1 MRKQFKMSL
10 ALLVLLLGSANS
22 VIAAQVE
29 EIPGA
34 GAMAL
39 DLVVARPVGLVVFG
53 LSSVTYLATLPFSL
67 LGGNAGD
74 AGKALVVKPAQSV
87 LFCAWDAVHRVEKSK
102 SPGRGLSNL
111 AVCEC
116 LRDGGMY
123 KSLYITSIG
132 CDLANERRGDV

>member
-29 EIPGA
+29 EIPSA

-53 LSSVTYLATLPFSL
+53 LGSVTYLATLPFSL

-87 LFCAWDAVHRVEKSK
+87 FVRCLGCRT
-102 SPGRGLSNL
+102 PGRKVKV
-111 AVCEC
+111 AQ
-116 LRDGGMY
+116 
-123 KSLYITSIG
+123 
-132 CDLANERRGDV
+132 

>member
-53 LSSVTYLATLPFSL
+53 LGSVTYLATLPFSL

-74 AGKALVVKPAQSV
+74 AGKALVLKPAQSV
-87 LFCAWDAVHRVEKSK
+87 FVRCLGCRT
-102 SPGRGLSNL
+102 PGRKVKV
-111 AVCEC
+111 A
-116 LRDGGMY
+116 R
-123 KSLYITSIG
+123 
-132 CDLANERRGDV
+132 

>member
-29 EIPGA
+29 EIPSA

-53 LSSVTYLATLPFSL
+53 LGSVTYLATLPFSL

-87 LFCAWDAVHRVEKSK
+87 FVRCLGCRT
-102 SPGRGLSNL
+102 PGRKVKV
-111 AVCEC
+111 A
-116 LRDGGMY
+116 R
-123 KSLYITSIG
+123 
-132 CDLANERRGDV
+132 